1 MARASTYLN
10 VKHIFFDAISS
21 SEPFPWWPR
30 HLARKFTRYAHRY
43 PQDLWK
49 TFAWCAGPL
58 PANRCATRFSG
69 VLLRFPSKAADDAY
83 ARHG

>member
-21 SEPFPWWPR
+21 SEAFPCWPR

-49 TFAWCAGPL
+49 TFGGRRRAL
-58 PANRCATRFSG
+58 PGNPYVTRVSG
-69 VLLRFPSKAADDAY
+69 VLAALPSKAADDAC
-83 ARHG
+83 RHHG